1 MAMHS
6 SRVAG
11 LPEDGDVGGSAL
23 ARVPVVPP
31 LPLLVAR
38 LEAPGLRVETPA
50 KAEGVR
56 VKLWPMQSTRT
67 VACCHLVTQQKG
79 GIHA

>member
-1 MAMHS
+1 MAMNF
-6 SRVAG
+6 SRAAG
-11 LPEDGDVGGSAL
+11 LPEDADVGGSAL

-38 LEAPGLRVETPA
+38 LEAPGLRAETPA

-56 VKLWPMQSTRT
+56 IEQRWRT
-67 VACCHLVTQQKG
+67 ARVADPFNR
-79 GIHA
+79 